1 MGFVFAVES
10 VTGISRRGTA
20 VIGQVPHDRVRS
32 SAHRQ
37 GRLVTGGE
45 TLHPLRPRQT
55 ARAVAACEGFIAAY
69 RSATE
74 FSA

>member
-1 MGFVFAVES
+1 MSES
-10 VTGISRRGTA
+10 ARPLTGKVA
-20 VIGQVPHDRVRS
+20 
-32 SAHRQ
+32 
-37 GRLVTGGE
+37 LVTGGE

-55 ARAVAACEGFIAAY
+55 ARAVAACDGFIAAY